1 MASKFQ
7 SRLVGT
13 IVLVAVGVIVLPDI
27 LDGEKLHYKEEFVAI
42 PIKPQ
47 LESEVESF
55 KIQDPVDDAVSLP
68 DEPVQEVIDE
78 PIKAKP
84 VLQHAHGQE
93 SHKGEH
99 KPEHKTA
106 THHSAPKK
114 TATAQHKPEVVK
126 VKEVKV
132 VERNHYQDSGWII
145 QLVSLRSGDNAEKM
159 AKDLRNKG
167 YRASVVK
174 ANNFYRVIVGPDVSR
189 SKLESQLP
197 KLKKLSGAQ
206 GQIQTF
212 KPLKP

>member
-27 LDGEKLHYKEEFVAI
+27 LDGEKSHYQEETVAI

-55 KIQDPVDDAVSLP
+55 EVLNPVEEDVSLP
-68 DEPVQEVIDE
+68 PEPVEEVIPD
-78 PIKAKP
+78 
-84 VLQHAHGQE
+84 
-93 SHKGEH
+93 
-99 KPEHKTA
+99 
-106 THHSAPKK
+106 HSASKAQHTAEVKHEAKAAPKHTTK
-114 TATAQHKPEVVK
+114 HVTKHKPEVVK
-126 VKEVKV
+126 VKEHKV
-132 VERNHYQDSGWII
+132 VERNHYQDSAWII
-145 QLVSLRSGDNAEKM
+145 QLVSLRNAENAEKM
-159 AKDLRNKG
+159 AKDLQKSG

-189 SKLESQLP
+189 SKLEAELP
-197 KLKKLSGAQ
+197 KLNKLLGAN